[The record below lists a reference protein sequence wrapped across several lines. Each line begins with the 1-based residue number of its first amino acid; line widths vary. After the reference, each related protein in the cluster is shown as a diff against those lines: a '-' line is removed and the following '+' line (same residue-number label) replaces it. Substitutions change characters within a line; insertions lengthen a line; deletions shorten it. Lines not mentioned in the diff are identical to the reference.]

1 MHLLPSFFSL
11 KKDVDL
17 RKRTFQAMNNLED
30 EIMAMHSLQDKLHKH
45 VNDSVLDATKLDN
58 KEFDTHYR
66 GRYENLVNLLEIVKF
81 SEKLLEILSVKIDT
95 TRYLQEFVNI
105 LESAI
110 CAANAMKSN
119 LVRSVT
125 EVDSTLEKIRN
136 SIMEIKT
143 ELNIIEPNYELP
155 AMVTQVS
162 IELPSIQRSR
172 IKNNSAIN
180 LTTFTTAVHTHV

>member
-1 MHLLPSFFSL
+1 
-11 KKDVDL
+11 
-17 RKRTFQAMNNLED
+17 MNNLED

-81 SEKLLEILSVKIDT
+81 SEKPLEILSVKIDT

-110 CAANAMKSN
+110 CSANAMKSN